1 MQRRLYRSREEC
13 MIFGVCGGIAE
24 YLEWDPTL
32 VRVLFVLGAVVSGGA
47 LVLGYIVLAIIM
59 PHQAREGP
67 ITGEVLR
74 ENLEEMGGRARE
86 LGEEV
91 REAFQRRP
99 AGEGQEEG
107 RPRPTRRSDSWLI
120 GLILILAGAIFLLD
134 NLRVFAWWQF
144 GRLWP
149 LILVA
154 VGIAL
159 LLRRRE
165 R

>member
-1 MQRRLYRSREEC
+1 
-13 MIFGVCGGIAE
+13 MISGVCGGIAE

-59 PHQAREGP
+59 PHRAREGP
-67 ITGEVLR
+67 ITGEVIR
-74 ENLEEMGGRARE
+74 ENLEEMGERARE

-91 REAFQRRP
+91 RGAFQRQPPR
-99 AGEGQEEG
+99 EEA
-107 RPRPTRRSDSWLI
+107 RPRPTRRSDPWLI

-154 VGIAL
+154 IGVAL